1 MMLKDI
7 LKREKGFYILYLVS
21 LLLDV
26 CTSLWIANLLQRI
39 TDAILEANR
48 DKILSLILESG
59 ILLIAI
65 MMISI
70 MAMISESKYKKNTI
84 ISYRKIVFH
93 NLVNKRFS
101 EFEKSKTSQY
111 LSGVTNDVQS
121 IEENYLLSSATICST
136 IFMSIGAIA
145 LMIHY
150 SLLLTF
156 VTIVLMMIPIII
168 SITWGKKVENQ
179 ERNISQANSFLVS
192 KISNYLQGIQV
203 IKSFQ
208 SENHVEQLFNDVNKE
223 TENEK
228 YKRKIILGSIETIA
242 SCGGFVAQIGV
253 FLFGAYLS
261 IYQKS
266 VTAGMLMA
274 FVNLVGSVISP
285 ISKVPVLL
293 ANRKG
298 AAALIDKMQKEIGVE
313 HAENTQTQR
322 CEEFQWPIRLN
333 SISFGYTQEQPILSN
348 ISFQLEKGKKYALLG
363 NSGSGKSTLLELIMG
378 TLIPNSGELRLGN
391 VNYCDVSQTSMLN
404 AVSYILQSA
413 FLFDGTLKHNITM
426 FKDYDEELVLDAI
439 EKAGLLEFY
448 RLHGG
453 DYILKPEDENIS
465 GGEKQRISIARA
477 ILKKSELIIG
487 DEITSSLDIN
497 TSQAIFNTITG
508 LSDVTV
514 LLVTHNLD
522 ENVLSL
528 FDELI
533 VIKNGK
539 VEEIGD
545 YETLI
550 NKRGYLYYM
559 KTLN

>member
-313 HAENTQTQR
+313 HAENTETQR

-453 DYILKPEDENIS
+453 DYILKSEDENIS

-487 DEITSSLDIN
+487 DEIT
-497 TSQAIFNTITG
+497 
-508 LSDVTV
+508 
-514 LLVTHNLD
+514 
-522 ENVLSL
+522 
-528 FDELI
+528 
-533 VIKNGK
+533 
-539 VEEIGD
+539 
-545 YETLI
+545 
-550 NKRGYLYYM
+550 
-559 KTLN
+559 